1 MRHTW
6 TVLGRELRSYFS
18 TPIAYIFLVIYLV
31 ATQGFFFYLFFRV
44 GEADLRLF
52 FFWQPLFMLFL
63 IPAITM
69 RSWAEEKKV
78 GTMEMLMTLPVP
90 DLQVVL
96 GKFFACLIFWTIAL
110 VLTVTMPWTVYRLV
124 DVSQGATVDPGPI
137 IGGYVGLFLL
147 GGVYIA
153 ICLFASSLTENQIV
167 AFIIGLASCTVLL
180 LIGSTLVLYTVPES
194 LVKPLQFIGLWA
206 NFENI
211 SRGVIDSRNVIYYL
225 SVTALFLYLNA
236 SMIESR
242 KWK

>member
-1 MRHTW
+1 MKRAL
-6 TVLGRELRSYFS
+6 TVAARELRSYFG

-31 ATQGFFFYLFFRV
+31 ATQGLFFYLFFRV
-44 GEADLRLF
+44 GEAELRLF
-52 FFWQPLFMLFL
+52 FFWQPVFMLFL

-78 GTMEMLMTLPVP
+78 GTMELLMTLPVP
-90 DLQVVL
+90 DLEIVL
-96 GKFFACLIFWTIAL
+96 GKFFACLMFWAVAL
-110 VLTVTMPWTVYRLV
+110 ALTVTLPWTVYRLV
-124 DVSQGATVDPGPI
+124 AEGVSVDSGPV

-153 ICLFASSLTENQIV
+153 ICLFASSITENQIV
-167 AFIIGLASCTVLL
+167 AFIIGLSFCGVLL
-180 LIGSTLVLYTVPES
+180 LVGSTLVLYTVPEF
-194 LVKPLQFIGLWA
+194 LVKPFQFIGLWA

-225 SVTALFLYLNA
+225 SVMAFFLYLNA
-236 SMIESR
+236 SMIASR